1 MQCAHSK
8 ECMTTV
14 ADQKQ
19 ISIKERL
26 LINKQVKEE
35 LVQHLYEGCL
45 PGTISGMVA
54 SVAIYLDYYKN
65 SPFFLLNAWVI
76 TFNLMMISLTGL
88 FFVYKNY
95 KTKYELDVWERSYSL
110 MMIGC
115 ALSWVPIIYLFPQDI
130 SRQFLALIAL
140 FLATTGYATGTIGQ
154 FRLCVI
160 TLLIMLV
167 PLIVFCLH
175 TGGIFYNIIA
185 AYTAIYMSFMFGI
198 NHRSTQWFKDS
209 LKLKLEN
216 NLVSYQANHD
226 LLTDLPNQRMLPQY
240 VEAAISSAK
249 ASNKSFALV
258 SFSPNRMEMIN
269 DSLGHEAGNK
279 VIQSIANRL
288 NAIAK
293 HEAHLV
299 NETQFVITISRKDTF
314 SILMLPLEVDG
325 AENKLKKI
333 FSILDEPF
341 YLAERGV
348 KLTASVGVSFYPKD
362 GDNTDILLANAEA
375 AMLNAKQ
382 FGGNRFEFYRAE
394 INAALPKQLALEND
408 LDEAIKL
415 NQLQVYY
422 QPLVDIKTG
431 KIAGSEALIRWLHP
445 VHGFISPI
453 NFIPLAEETGLI
465 VPIGAWILQEACRQ
479 TRVWQQMGF
488 TGLKVAVNVSGKQL
502 THDNF
507 INTVKAALIASEFD
521 AKYLELEITET
532 AILDEKITTIIK
544 EFTNMG
550 IGLAVDD
557 FGTGYSGL
565 SYLKRFS
572 IDKLKID
579 QSFVRDIPG
588 SNDSITIVSAIL
600 AMAKELKVK
609 SLAEGVET
617 EEQLRFL
624 QSKGCDYIQGY
635 YFSKPLEASYFT
647 QLLLNYPN
655 MPVFSNVELVQP

>member
-1 MQCAHSK
+1 MDI
-8 ECMTTV
+8 V

-19 ISIKERL
+19 ISTEERS
-26 LINKQVKEE
+26 LINRQVKAE
-35 LVQHLYEGCL
+35 LVEHLYQGCL

-54 SVAIYLDYYKN
+54 SVAIYLDYYGYT
-65 SPFFLLNAWVI
+65 PFALLNSWVI
-76 TFNLMMISLTGL
+76 TFNLMMLSLTGL
-88 FFVYKNY
+88 FLIYKKY
-95 KTKYELDVWERSYSL
+95 KTKFDLDTWERAYSL

-115 ALSWVPIIYLFPQDI
+115 AISWVPIIYLLPKDI
-130 SRQFLALIAL
+130 SRQYLALIAL
-140 FLATTGYATGTIGQ
+140 FLATTGYATGSIGQ
-154 FRLCVI
+154 FRLCVT
-160 TLLIMLV
+160 TLNIMLL
-167 PLIVFCLH
+167 PLIAWCFH
-175 TGGIFYNIIA
+175 NGGIFYNIIA
-185 AYTAIYMSFMFGI
+185 TYSIIYMTFMFGI
-198 NHRSTQWFKDS
+198 NHRSTQWFRDS

-226 LLTDLPNQRMLPQY
+226 LLTDLPNQRLLPQF
-240 VEAAISSAK
+240 VQSAIN
-249 ASNKSFALV
+249 ASTQTGKTFALV
-258 SFSPNRMEMIN
+258 SFSLNRMEMIN
-269 DSLGHEAGNK
+269 DSLGHHAGDSI
-279 VIQSIANRL
+279 IQSVANRL
-288 NAIAK
+288 NGLALRTANQ
-293 HEAHLV
+293 E
-299 NETQFVITISRKDTF
+299 NQTQFIITISRKDTF
-314 SILMLPLEVDG
+314 NILVVPLEIDG
-325 AENKLKKI
+325 AENKLKML

-341 YLAERGV
+341 YLENRAV
-348 KLTASVGVSFYPKD
+348 KLTASVGVSYYPKD
-362 GDNTDILLANAEA
+362 GDRTEILLANADA

-394 INAALPKQLALEND
+394 INAQLPKQIALEND
-408 LDEAIKL
+408 LHQAINL

-422 QPLVDIKTG
+422 QPLVDLKTG
-431 KIAGSEALIRWLHP
+431 RIAGSEALIRWPHP
-445 VHGFISPI
+445 EHGFISPI

-465 VPIGAWILQEACRQ
+465 VPIGAWILREACRQ

-507 INTVKAALIASEFD
+507 INTIKLALEVTDFD
-521 AKYLELEITET
+521 PRYLELEITET
-532 AILDEKITTIIK
+532 AILDENITSIIK
-544 EFTNMG
+544 EFTKMG

-600 AMAKELKVK
+600 AMARELNVR

-624 QSKGCDYIQGY
+624 QSKGCDFIQGY

-647 QLLLNYPN
+647 QLLLNYHN
-655 MPVFSNVELVQP
+655 IPVFSNIELAQPVQP

>member
-1 MQCAHSK
+1 MDIVDDRKH
-8 ECMTTV
+8 
-14 ADQKQ
+14 
-19 ISIKERL
+19 ISTEERS
-26 LINKQVKEE
+26 LIDRQVKEE
-35 LVQHLYEGCL
+35 LVEHLYQGCL
-45 PGTISGMVA
+45 PGTITGMVA
-54 SVAIYLDYYKN
+54 SVAIYLDYYRYT
-65 SPFFLLNAWVI
+65 SFLLLNSWLV
-76 TFNLMMISLTGL
+76 TFNLMMLSLTGL
-88 FFVYKNY
+88 FFVYRKFKSQY
-95 KTKYELDVWERSYSL
+95 TLDTWERSYSL

-115 ALSWVPIIYLFPQDI
+115 ALSWVPIIYMLPVDAA
-130 SRQFLALIAL
+130 RQYLALMAL

-154 FRLCVI
+154 FKLCVS
-160 TLLIMLV
+160 TLIIMLV
-167 PLIVFCLH
+167 PLIICCLYL
-175 TGGIFYNIIA
+175 GGIFYNIIA
-185 AYTAIYMSFMFGI
+185 AYSTIYMLFMMGI
-198 NHRSTQWFKDS
+198 NLRSTQWFKDS

-226 LLTDLPNQRMLPQY
+226 VLTDLPNQRLLPQY
-240 VEAAISSAK
+240 VEAAMHAVTENGK
-249 ASNKSFALV
+249 TFAV
-258 SFSPNRMEMIN
+258 ISFSLNRMEMIN
-269 DSLGHEAGNK
+269 DSLGQKAGDSI
-279 VIQSIANRL
+279 IQSVANRL
-288 NAIAK
+288 RNLSKQASRFP
-293 HEAHLV
+293 

-314 SILMLPLEVDG
+314 NILMEPLEIDG
-325 AENKLKKI
+325 AENKLQQL

-341 YLAERGV
+341 YLADRGV

-362 GDNTDILLANAEA
+362 GDNTNTLLANADA
-375 AMLNAKQ
+375 AMLSAKQ

-394 INAALPKQLALEND
+394 INAQLPKQLALEHD
-408 LDEAIKL
+408 LHQALNL

-431 KIAGSEALIRWLHP
+431 RIAGSEALIRWPHP
-445 VHGFISPI
+445 VHGFISPV

-465 VPIGAWILQEACRQ
+465 VPIGAFVLREACRQ

-502 THDNF
+502 TSDNF
-507 INTVKAALIASEFD
+507 IETVLDALKVTEFD
-521 AKYLELEITET
+521 ARYLELEITET
-532 AILDEKITTIIK
+532 AILDEKITRIING
-544 EFTNMG
+544 FTRLG

-600 AMAKELKVK
+600 AMAKEMNVK

-655 MPVFSNVELVQP
+655 MPVFSNVKVETV

>member
-1 MQCAHSK
+1 MDI
-8 ECMTTV
+8 TTER
-14 ADQKQ
+14 KQ
-19 ISIKERL
+19 ISEDERL

-35 LVQHLYEGCL
+35 LVEHLYEGCL

-54 SVAIYLDYYKN
+54 SVAIYLDYYRHT
-65 SPFFLLNAWVI
+65 SFLLLNSWVV
-76 TFNLMMISLTGL
+76 TFNLMMFSLTAL
-88 FFVYKNY
+88 FFIYKKY
-95 KTKYELDVWERSYSL
+95 KSQYDNATWERCYSL
-110 MMIGC
+110 MMTGC
-115 ALSWVPIIYLFPQDI
+115 ALAWMPIIYLLPQDI
-130 SRQFLALIAL
+130 SRQYLALIAL

-154 FRLCVI
+154 FRLCVV

-167 PLIVFCLH
+167 PLIALCLYK
-175 TGGIFYNIIA
+175 GGIFYNIIA
-185 AYTAIYMSFMFGI
+185 AYSSIYMLFMFGI
-198 NHRSTQWFKDS
+198 NHRSTQWFKES

-226 LLTDLPNQRMLPQY
+226 LLTDLPNQRLLPQL
-240 VEAAISSAK
+240 VEAAVKQANQSSAT
-249 ASNKSFALV
+249 FALI
-258 SFSPNRMEMIN
+258 SFSLNRMEMIS
-269 DSLGHEAGNK
+269 DSLGHKASNAI
-279 VIQSIANRL
+279 IQSVANRL
-288 NAIAK
+288 NA
-293 HEAHLV
+293 LV
-299 NETQFVITISRKDTF
+299 AQAAYLENGTQFIVTISRKDTF
-314 SILMLPLEVDG
+314 NILMLPLEIDG
-325 AENKLKKI
+325 AENKLKKL

-341 YLAERGV
+341 YLADQSV

-362 GDNTDILLANAEA
+362 GVNTDSLLCNADA

-394 INAALPKQLALEND
+394 INAQLPKQLALESD
-408 LDEAIKL
+408 LHQALHL

-422 QPLVDIKTG
+422 QPLVDLKTG
-431 KIAGSEALIRWLHP
+431 RIAGSEALIRWPHP
-445 VHGFISPI
+445 VHGFISPV

-465 VPIGAWILQEACRQ
+465 VPIGAYILREACRQ

-502 THDNF
+502 TNDNF
-507 INTVKAALIASEFD
+507 IDTVKEALRVTEFD
-521 AKYLELEITET
+521 ARYLELEITET
-532 AILDEKITTIIK
+532 AILDEKIMEIIN
-544 EFTNMG
+544 EFTKLG

-579 QSFVRDIPG
+579 QSFVRDIPS

-600 AMAKELKVK
+600 AMAREMNVK

-655 MPVFSNVELVQP
+655 MPVFSNIELTQS